1 MDTCYSQ
8 VREYLEKNYEET
20 AGTDTTK
27 LAIKALM
34 EVVEA
39 GSKNLEIA
47 VMEKDTGVCE
57 FRFQRCS
64 LPCFLAQTQHICTV
78 DTCEH

>member
-47 VMEKDTGVCE
+47 VMEKDTGV
-57 FRFQRCS
+57 RVS
-64 LPCFLAQTQHICTV
+64 ISTLFLALLPGSNATHMYC
-78 DTCEH
+78 